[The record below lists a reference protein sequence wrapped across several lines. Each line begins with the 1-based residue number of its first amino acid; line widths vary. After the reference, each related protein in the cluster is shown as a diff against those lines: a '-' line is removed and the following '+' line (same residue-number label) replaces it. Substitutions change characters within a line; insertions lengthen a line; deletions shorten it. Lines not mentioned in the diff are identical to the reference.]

1 MYSHVCNR
9 QTNDIKGNV
18 QRLWFST
25 ENQLKRSSIMF
36 HEIQWNGFIYR
47 IKNSKYVFH
56 GILWYSA
63 EQSVEHKINV
73 LINLFIL

>member
-25 ENQLKRSSIMF
+25 ENQLKSVCSMENSGMNAYILSKSQSMYSIEF
-36 HEIQWNGFIYR
+36 CGIQLNNQWNTKLMF
-47 IKNSKYVFH
+47 
-56 GILWYSA
+56 
-63 EQSVEHKINV
+63 
-73 LINLFIL
+73 